1 MSNLGGKYFE
11 KIVVRLAQDK
21 KSEKILIDSDFKLVL
36 RNQILDKALMKN
48 QKTSMS
54 FGRTWFGL
62 KYIVAGGFSLV
73 ILTVAAF
80 NFNNLKL
87 LIPLNQY
94 IPVQNNTV
102 QNKESGVLKGN
113 NNQTNL
119 DNKNVQSDQL
129 VTFAGASVM
138 PPQEL
143 LHAKTART
151 AVTITTTPLV
161 NIPSPTKSSN
171 IRNNLGLNLSQPKIE
186 PVKIPIVS
194 SNVVVP
200 KYIPQPL
207 VFGYINRSVI
217 NSVFSLNKTLPIEN
231 SGKII
236 NTTIQPSSLP
246 DTNIQ
251 LSDDNVK
258 SQKVKQVMPIN
269 TNNHVMTENNKI
281 VTDFS
286 VPLAQNIGSSVKLTN
301 PVQSVDIVPKS
312 IVSKPLQL
320 PISLNNLTITPLT
333 SLTIIPLTTN
343 LKKITK
349 INGNLDS
356 VFVDNLIK
364 KGFANKLS
372 IINQNNLFKV
382 ERLES
387 GKVLITLTENGKV
400 IEVVVFV
407 QDPKTGIFN
416 VITSI
421 K

>member
-1 MSNLGGKYFE
+1 M
-11 KIVVRLAQDK
+11 
-21 KSEKILIDSDFKLVL
+21 
-36 RNQILDKALMKN
+36 
-48 QKTSMS
+48 
-54 FGRTWFGL
+54 
-62 KYIVAGGFSLV
+62 
-73 ILTVAAF
+73 
-80 NFNNLKL
+80 

-333 SLTIIPLTTN
+333 SLTIIPLITN

-356 VFVDNLIK
+356 GFVDNLIK